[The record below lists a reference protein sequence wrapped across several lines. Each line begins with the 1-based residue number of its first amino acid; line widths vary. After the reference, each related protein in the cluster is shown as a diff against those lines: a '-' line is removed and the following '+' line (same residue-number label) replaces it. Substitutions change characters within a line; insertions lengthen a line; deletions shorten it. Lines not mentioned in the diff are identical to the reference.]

1 MVCIAAL
8 RCRATL
14 EEEYTMQKTLL
25 AASVAL
31 ALSSTAYAAPT
42 FTPGTYKAEAAG
54 IHGTVAVEVTFSK
67 DKIEKIAVVSQ
78 KETPGI
84 GTLAVDALPAKMV
97 EVQSPKV
104 DAVAGATITSNA
116 IRTAVE
122 ACVKQAGVDPA
133 TLVPLALKKAAREE
147 TLTTDV
153 VIVGGGGAGMSAT
166 IRTRMNGLDAVLVEK
181 MPFIGGAASIS
192 GGQVVA
198 QGSKLQK
205 AFGVKDDSVE
215 SMMKDFLAN
224 GNNLNDREK
233 LRLYAENVGATI
245 DWLHDDVGVKIVPNN
260 LPFLAEYSHRRAVEF
275 QGGAGKM
282 AEHLRQV
289 IGSNG
294 AKVLY
299 NTKVEKLIVENG
311 AVVGVKAVDANSG
324 VTYTIRAKKTL
335 LTTGGYG
342 NNKSMLTPEMQ
353 KVLYYGPVS
362 STGDGLKMAQGLGAK
377 TQLLQYGKRYPN
389 GIEVAPGK
397 AKSTI
402 YANVGAFDQAG
413 ILVNVEG
420 NRFVNEKASNRH
432 ILEPMLKNANGQG
445 YVFMDQKSWEGF
457 YKRAPETG
465 VSHEDMDKY
474 LANDGKSAPLFVKG
488 ATIEEV
494 AKKAGINA
502 DNLKATVAKYNGF
515 VKAKKD
521 ADFGRPVEYMKAEI
535 AAEGPYYIVEQ
546 KPRFATTMGGVC
558 TDDHLNIIRE
568 DGKVIPNL
576 YAAGELVGGVMGDDS
591 PAGANVGWAL
601 TSGRV
606 AADAIAEALGKK

>member
-1 MVCIAAL
+1 MKTKLIAF
-8 RCRATL
+8 
-14 EEEYTMQKTLL
+14 
-25 AASVAL
+25 AAVA
-31 ALSSTAYAAPT
+31 AFSAGAAWASPQ
-42 FTPGTYKAEAAG
+42 FKAGTYQAKAPG
-54 IHGTVAVEVTFSK
+54 IHGDVVVETSFSK
-67 DKIEKIAVVSQ
+67 DRIESVKVVKQ
-78 KETPGI
+78 TETQGI
-84 GTLAVDALPAKMV
+84 GTKAVDMLPGRIVDA
-97 EVQSPKV
+97 QSTKV
-104 DAVAGATITSNA
+104 DTLSGATITSKA
-116 IRTAVE
+116 IQTAVDD
-122 ACVKQAGVDPA
+122 CIRQAGVDPA
-133 TLVPLALKKAAREE
+133 TLVPVVVTKAAATKE
-147 TLTTDV
+147 LTTDV

-205 AFGVKDDSVE
+205 AFGSTDDSVD
-215 SMMKDFLAN
+215 SMVKDFLAN
-224 GNNLNDREK
+224 GNNLNDLSK
-233 LRLYAENVGATI
+233 LTLYAKNVGPTI
-245 DWLHDDVGVKIVPNN
+245 DWLHEEVGVKFIPND
-260 LPFLAEYSHRRAVEF
+260 LPFLAEYSHRRALEF
-275 QGGAGKM
+275 QGGAGTM
-282 AEHLRQV
+282 AQHLRDV
-289 IGSNG
+289 IANNG
-294 AKVLY
+294 AHVLY
-299 NTKVEKLIVENG
+299 NTKVESLIVEDG
-311 AVVGVKAVDANSG
+311 KVMGVNAVDTASG
-324 VTYTIRAKKTL
+324 TKYTIRAKKTL
-335 LTTGGYG
+335 LSTGGYG
-342 NNKSMLTPEMQ
+342 NNKAMLTPEMQ

-362 STGDGLKMAQGLGAK
+362 STGDGLRMAQGLDAK

-389 GIEVAPGK
+389 GIEVAPGI

-413 ILVNVEG
+413 ILVNVDG
-420 NRFVNEKASNRH
+420 VRFVNEKASNRH
-432 ILEPMLKNANGQG
+432 ILEPMLKNKNGQA

-465 VSHEDMDKY
+465 VSQADMDKY

-502 DNLKATVAKYNGF
+502 EALKATVKKYNDF

-558 TDDHLNIIRE
+558 TDDNLNIVKT

-576 YAAGELVGGVMGDDS
+576 YGAGEIVGGVMGDDS

-606 AADAIAEALGKK
+606 AADAMAKAIREGK

>member
-42 FTPGTYKAEAAG
+42 FTPGTYKAEATG
-54 IHGTVAVEVTFSK
+54 IHGPVAVEVTFSK

-299 NTKVEKLIVENG
+299 NTKVEELIVENG

-535 AAEGPYYIVEQ
+535 SAEGPYYIVEQ

-558 TDDHLNIIRE
+558 TDDYLNIIRE

>member
-1 MVCIAAL
+1 MKRTTIAM
-8 RCRATL
+8 AT
-14 EEEYTMQKTLL
+14 
-25 AASVAL
+25 AAVFASA
-31 ALSSTAYAAPT
+31 AYAAPA
-42 FTPGTYKAEAAG
+42 FEAGTYQAKAPGMHGDVVVETTFAKDRIEAVKVVKQAETQG
-54 IHGTVAVEVTFSK
+54 IGTKAVEVL
-67 DKIEKIAVVSQ
+67 
-78 KETPGI
+78 PGRI
-84 GTLAVDALPAKMV
+84 V
-97 EVQSPKV
+97 EAQSPNV
-104 DAVAGATITSNA
+104 DGVSGATLTSNA
-116 IRTAVE
+116 IRTAV
-122 ACVKQAGVDPA
+122 ADCVKQAGVDPA
-133 TLVPLALKKAAREE
+133 ALVPLAVKKAGRDE
-147 TLTTDV
+147 TLETDV
-153 VIVGGGGAGMSAT
+153 VVVGGGGAGMSAT
-166 IRTRMNGLDAVLVEK
+166 IRTRMNGLDVVLVEK

-205 AFGVKDDSVE
+205 AFGSKDDSVE
-215 SMMKDFLAN
+215 SMVKDFLAN
-224 GNNLNDREK
+224 GNNLNDLSK
-233 LRLYAENVGATI
+233 LTLYAKNVGPTI
-245 DWLHDDVGVKIVPNN
+245 DWLHEKVGVKFIPNN

-275 QGGAGKM
+275 QGGAGTM
-282 AEHLRQV
+282 AQHLREV

-294 AKVLY
+294 AKVLLS
-299 NTKVEKLIVENG
+299 TKVESLIVEDG
-311 AVVGVKAVDANSG
+311 KVMGVKAVDENTG
-324 VTYTIRAKKTL
+324 VKYTIRAKKTL
-335 LTTGGYG
+335 LSTGGYG

-362 STGDGLKMAQGLGAK
+362 STGDGLKMAQGLGVK

-389 GIEVAPGK
+389 GIEVAPGI

-413 ILVNVEG
+413 ILVNVDG
-420 NRFVNEKASNRH
+420 VRFVNEKASNRH
-432 ILEPMLKNANGQG
+432 ILEPMLRNKNGQA

-465 VSHEDMDKY
+465 VSQADMDKY

-502 DNLKATVAKYNGF
+502 EALKATVAKYNGF

-535 AAEGPYYIVEQ
+535 SAEGPYYIVEQ

-558 TDDHLNIIRE
+558 TDDNLNLVKT
-568 DGKVIPNL
+568 DGTVIPNL
-576 YAAGELVGGVMGDDS
+576 YGAGEIVGGVMGDDS

-606 AADAIAEALGKK
+606 AADAMAAAIREGR

>member
-1 MVCIAAL
+1 MKTKLIAF
-8 RCRATL
+8 
-14 EEEYTMQKTLL
+14 
-25 AASVAL
+25 AAVA
-31 ALSSTAYAAPT
+31 AFSAGAAWASPQ
-42 FTPGTYKAEAAG
+42 FKAGTYQAKAPG
-54 IHGTVAVEVTFSK
+54 IHGDVVVETSFSK
-67 DKIEKIAVVSQ
+67 DRIESVKVVKQ
-78 KETPGI
+78 TETQGI
-84 GTLAVDALPAKMV
+84 GTKAVDMIPGRIVDA
-97 EVQSPKV
+97 QSTKV
-104 DAVAGATITSNA
+104 DTLSGATITSKA
-116 IRTAVE
+116 IQTAVDD
-122 ACVKQAGVDPA
+122 CIRQAGVDPA
-133 TLVPLALKKAAREE
+133 TLVPVVVKKAAATKE
-147 TLTTDV
+147 LTTDV

-205 AFGVKDDSVE
+205 AFGSTDDSVD
-215 SMMKDFLAN
+215 SMVKDFLAN
-224 GNNLNDREK
+224 GNNLNDLSK
-233 LRLYAENVGATI
+233 LTLYAKNVGPTI
-245 DWLHDDVGVKIVPNN
+245 DWLHEEVGVKFIPND
-260 LPFLAEYSHRRAVEF
+260 LPFLAEYSHRRALEF
-275 QGGAGKM
+275 QGGAGTM
-282 AEHLRQV
+282 AQHLRDV
-289 IGSNG
+289 IANNG
-294 AKVLY
+294 AHVLY
-299 NTKVEKLIVENG
+299 NTKVESLIVEDG
-311 AVVGVKAVDANSG
+311 KVMGVNAVDTASG
-324 VTYTIRAKKTL
+324 TKYTIRAKKTL
-335 LTTGGYG
+335 LSTGGYG
-342 NNKSMLTPEMQ
+342 NNKAMLTPEMQ

-362 STGDGLKMAQGLGAK
+362 STGDGLRMAQGLDAK

-389 GIEVAPGK
+389 GIEVAPGI

-413 ILVNVEG
+413 ILVNVDG
-420 NRFVNEKASNRH
+420 VRFVNEKASNRH
-432 ILEPMLKNANGQG
+432 ILEPMLKNKNGQA

-465 VSHEDMDKY
+465 VSQADMDKY

-502 DNLKATVAKYNGF
+502 EALKATVKKYNDF

-558 TDDHLNIIRE
+558 TDDNLNIVKT

-576 YAAGELVGGVMGDDS
+576 YGAGEIVGGVMGDDS

-606 AADAIAEALGKK
+606 AADAMAKAIREGK

>member
-31 ALSSTAYAAPT
+31 ALSSAAYAAPT

-54 IHGTVAVEVTFSK
+54 IHGPVAVEVTFSK

-97 EVQSPKV
+97 EVQSPRV

-133 TLVPLALKKAAREE
+133 ALVPLALKKAAREE

-362 STGDGLKMAQGLGAK
+362 STGDGLKMAQALGAK

-535 AAEGPYYIVEQ
+535 SAEGPYYIVEQ

-568 DGKVIPNL
+568 DDKVIPNL

>member
-1 MVCIAAL
+1 MKRTTIAM
-8 RCRATL
+8 AT
-14 EEEYTMQKTLL
+14 
-25 AASVAL
+25 AAVFASA
-31 ALSSTAYAAPT
+31 AYAAPA
-42 FTPGTYKAEAAG
+42 FEAGTYQAKAPGMHGDVVVETTFAKDRIEAVKVVKQAETQG
-54 IHGTVAVEVTFSK
+54 IGTKAVEVL
-67 DKIEKIAVVSQ
+67 
-78 KETPGI
+78 PGRI
-84 GTLAVDALPAKMV
+84 V
-97 EVQSPKV
+97 EAQSPNV
-104 DAVAGATITSNA
+104 DGVSGATLTSNA

-166 IRTRMNGLDAVLVEK
+166 IRTRMNGFDAVLVEK

-299 NTKVEKLIVENG
+299 NTKVEELIVENG

-535 AAEGPYYIVEQ
+535 SAEGPYYIVEQ

>member
-14 EEEYTMQKTLL
+14 EEQYTMQKTLL

-31 ALSSTAYAAPT
+31 ALSSTAYASPT

-54 IHGTVAVEVTFSK
+54 IHGPVAVEVTFSK

-432 ILEPMLKNANGQG
+432 ILEPMLKNSNGQG

-502 DNLKATVAKYNGF
+502 DNLRATVAKYNGF

>member
-1 MVCIAAL
+1 MKRTTIAM
-8 RCRATL
+8 AT
-14 EEEYTMQKTLL
+14 
-25 AASVAL
+25 AAVFASA
-31 ALSSTAYAAPT
+31 AYAAPA
-42 FTPGTYKAEAAG
+42 FEAGTYQAKAPGMHGDVVVETTFAKDRIEAVKVVKQAETQG
-54 IHGTVAVEVTFSK
+54 IGTKAVEVL
-67 DKIEKIAVVSQ
+67 
-78 KETPGI
+78 PGRI
-84 GTLAVDALPAKMV
+84 V
-97 EVQSPKV
+97 EAQSPNV
-104 DAVAGATITSNA
+104 DGVSGATLTSNA
-116 IRTAVE
+116 IRTAV
-122 ACVKQAGVDPA
+122 ADCVKQAGVDPA
-133 TLVPLALKKAAREE
+133 SLVPLAVKKAGRDE
-147 TLTTDV
+147 TLETDV
-153 VIVGGGGAGMSAT
+153 VVVGGGGAGMSAT
-166 IRTRMNGLDAVLVEK
+166 IRIRMNGLDVVLVEK

-205 AFGVKDDSVE
+205 AFGSKDDSVE
-215 SMMKDFLAN
+215 SMVKDFLAN
-224 GNNLNDREK
+224 GNNLNDLSK
-233 LRLYAENVGATI
+233 LTLYAKNVGPTI
-245 DWLHDDVGVKIVPNN
+245 DWLHEKVGVKFIPNN

-275 QGGAGKM
+275 QGGAGTM
-282 AEHLRQV
+282 AQHLREV

-294 AKVLY
+294 AKVLLS
-299 NTKVEKLIVENG
+299 TKVESLIVEDG
-311 AVVGVKAVDANSG
+311 KVMGVKAVDENTG
-324 VTYTIRAKKTL
+324 VKYTIRAKKTL
-335 LTTGGYG
+335 LSTGGYG

-362 STGDGLKMAQGLGAK
+362 STGDGLKMAQDLGVK

-389 GIEVAPGK
+389 GIEVAPGI

-413 ILVNVEG
+413 ILVNVDG
-420 NRFVNEKASNRH
+420 VRFVNEKASNRH
-432 ILEPMLKNANGQG
+432 ILEPMLRNKNGQA

-465 VSHEDMDKY
+465 VSQADMDKY

-502 DNLKATVAKYNGF
+502 EALKATVAKYNGF

-535 AAEGPYYIVEQ
+535 SAEGPYYIVEQ

-558 TDDHLNIIRE
+558 TDDNLNLVKT
-568 DGKVIPNL
+568 DGTVIPNL
-576 YAAGELVGGVMGDDS
+576 YGAGEIVGGVMGDDS

-606 AADAIAEALGKK
+606 AADAMAAAIREGR

>member
-1 MVCIAAL
+1 MKRTTIAM
-8 RCRATL
+8 AT
-14 EEEYTMQKTLL
+14 
-25 AASVAL
+25 AAVFASA
-31 ALSSTAYAAPT
+31 AYAAPA
-42 FTPGTYKAEAAG
+42 FEAGTYQAKAPGMHGDVVVETIFAKDRIEAVKVVKQAETQG
-54 IHGTVAVEVTFSK
+54 IGTKAVEVL
-67 DKIEKIAVVSQ
+67 
-78 KETPGI
+78 PGRI
-84 GTLAVDALPAKMV
+84 V
-97 EVQSPKV
+97 EAQSPNV
-104 DAVAGATITSNA
+104 DGVSGATLTSNA
-116 IRTAVE
+116 IRTAV
-122 ACVKQAGVDPA
+122 ADCVKQAGVDPA
-133 TLVPLALKKAAREE
+133 SLVPLAVKKAGRDE
-147 TLTTDV
+147 TFETDV
-153 VIVGGGGAGMSAT
+153 VVVGGGGAGMSAT
-166 IRTRMNGLDAVLVEK
+166 IRTRMNGLDVVLVEK

-205 AFGVKDDSVE
+205 AFGSKDDSVE
-215 SMMKDFLAN
+215 SMVKDFLAN
-224 GNNLNDREK
+224 GNNLNDLSK
-233 LRLYAENVGATI
+233 LTLYAKNVGPTI
-245 DWLHDDVGVKIVPNN
+245 DWLHEKVGVKFIPNN

-275 QGGAGKM
+275 QGGAGTM
-282 AEHLRQV
+282 AQHLREV

-294 AKVLY
+294 AKVLLS
-299 NTKVEKLIVENG
+299 TKVESLIVEDG
-311 AVVGVKAVDANSG
+311 KVMGVKAVDENTG
-324 VTYTIRAKKTL
+324 VKYTIRAKKTL
-335 LTTGGYG
+335 LSTGGYG

-362 STGDGLKMAQGLGAK
+362 STGDGLKMAQGLGVK

-389 GIEVAPGK
+389 GIEVAPGI

-413 ILVNVEG
+413 ILVNVDG
-420 NRFVNEKASNRH
+420 VRFVNEKASNRH
-432 ILEPMLKNANGQG
+432 ILEPMLRNKNGQA

-465 VSHEDMDKY
+465 VSQADMDKY

-535 AAEGPYYIVEQ
+535 SAEGPYYIVEQ

-558 TDDHLNIIRE
+558 TDDNLNLVKT
-568 DGKVIPNL
+568 DGTVIPNL
-576 YAAGELVGGVMGDDS
+576 YGAGEIVGGVMGDDS

-606 AADAIAEALGKK
+606 AADAMAAAIREGR

>member
-1 MVCIAAL
+1 MKRTTIAM
-8 RCRATL
+8 AT
-14 EEEYTMQKTLL
+14 
-25 AASVAL
+25 AAVFASA
-31 ALSSTAYAAPT
+31 AYAAPA
-42 FTPGTYKAEAAG
+42 FEAGTYQAKAPGMHGDVVVETMFAKDRIEAVKVVKQAETQG
-54 IHGTVAVEVTFSK
+54 IGTKAVEVL
-67 DKIEKIAVVSQ
+67 
-78 KETPGI
+78 PGRI
-84 GTLAVDALPAKMV
+84 V
-97 EVQSPKV
+97 EAQSPNV
-104 DAVAGATITSNA
+104 DGVSGATLTSNA
-116 IRTAVE
+116 IRTAV
-122 ACVKQAGVDPA
+122 ADCVKQAGVDPA
-133 TLVPLALKKAAREE
+133 SLVPLAVKKAGRDE
-147 TLTTDV
+147 TLETDV
-153 VIVGGGGAGMSAT
+153 VVVGGGGAGMSAT
-166 IRTRMNGLDAVLVEK
+166 IRTRMNGLDVVLVEK

-205 AFGVKDDSVE
+205 AFGSKDDSVE
-215 SMMKDFLAN
+215 SMVKDFLAN
-224 GNNLNDREK
+224 GNNLNDLSK
-233 LRLYAENVGATI
+233 LTLYAKNVGPTI
-245 DWLHDDVGVKIVPNN
+245 DWLHEKVGVKFIPNN

-275 QGGAGKM
+275 QGGAGTM
-282 AEHLRQV
+282 AQHLREV

-294 AKVLY
+294 AKVLLS
-299 NTKVEKLIVENG
+299 TKVESLIVEDG
-311 AVVGVKAVDANSG
+311 KVMGVKAVDENTG
-324 VTYTIRAKKTL
+324 VKYTIRAKKTL
-335 LTTGGYG
+335 LSTGGYG

-362 STGDGLKMAQGLGAK
+362 STGDGLKMAQGLGVK

-389 GIEVAPGK
+389 GIEVAPGI

-413 ILVNVEG
+413 ILVNVDG
-420 NRFVNEKASNRH
+420 VRFVNEKASNRH
-432 ILEPMLKNANGQG
+432 ILEPMLRNKNGQA

-465 VSHEDMDKY
+465 VSQADMDKY
-474 LANDGKSAPLFVKG
+474 IANDGKSAPLFVKG

-502 DNLKATVAKYNGF
+502 EALKATVAKYNGF

-535 AAEGPYYIVEQ
+535 SAEGPYYIVEQ

-558 TDDHLNIIRE
+558 TDDNLNLVKT
-568 DGKVIPNL
+568 DGTVIPNL
-576 YAAGELVGGVMGDDS
+576 YGAGEIVGGVMGDDS

-606 AADAIAEALGKK
+606 AADAMAAAIREGR

>member
-1 MVCIAAL
+1 MKTKLIAF
-8 RCRATL
+8 
-14 EEEYTMQKTLL
+14 
-25 AASVAL
+25 AAVA
-31 ALSSTAYAAPT
+31 AFSAGAAWASPQ
-42 FTPGTYKAEAAG
+42 FKAGTYQAKAPG
-54 IHGTVAVEVTFSK
+54 IHGDVVVETSFSK
-67 DKIEKIAVVSQ
+67 DRIESVKVVKQ
-78 KETPGI
+78 TETQGI
-84 GTLAVDALPAKMV
+84 GTKAVDMLPGRIVDA
-97 EVQSPKV
+97 QSTKV
-104 DAVAGATITSNA
+104 DTLSGATITSKA
-116 IRTAVE
+116 IQTAVDD
-122 ACVKQAGVDPA
+122 CIRQAGVDPA
-133 TLVPLALKKAAREE
+133 TLVPVVVKKAAATKE
-147 TLTTDV
+147 LTTDV

-205 AFGVKDDSVE
+205 AFGSTDDSVD
-215 SMMKDFLAN
+215 SMVKDFLAN
-224 GNNLNDREK
+224 GNNLNDLSK
-233 LRLYAENVGATI
+233 LTLYAKNVGPTV
-245 DWLHDDVGVKIVPNN
+245 DWLHEEVGVKFIPND
-260 LPFLAEYSHRRAVEF
+260 LPFLAEYSHRRALEF
-275 QGGAGKM
+275 QGGAGTM
-282 AEHLRQV
+282 AQHLRDV
-289 IGSNG
+289 IANNG
-294 AKVLY
+294 AHVLY
-299 NTKVEKLIVENG
+299 NTKVESLIVEDG
-311 AVVGVKAVDANSG
+311 KVMGVNAVDTASG
-324 VTYTIRAKKTL
+324 TKYTIRAKKTL
-335 LTTGGYG
+335 LSTGGYG
-342 NNKSMLTPEMQ
+342 NNKAMLTPEMQ

-362 STGDGLKMAQGLGAK
+362 STGDGLRMAQGLDAK

-389 GIEVAPGK
+389 GIEVAPGI

-413 ILVNVEG
+413 ILVNVDG
-420 NRFVNEKASNRH
+420 VRFVNEKASNRH
-432 ILEPMLKNANGQG
+432 ILEPMLKNKNGQA

-465 VSHEDMDKY
+465 VSQADMDKY

-502 DNLKATVAKYNGF
+502 EALKATVKKYNDF

-558 TDDHLNIIRE
+558 TDDNLNIVKT

-576 YAAGELVGGVMGDDS
+576 YGAGEIVGGVMGDDS

-606 AADAIAEALGKK
+606 AADAMAKAIREGK

>member
-1 MVCIAAL
+1 MVCIAVL

-54 IHGTVAVEVTFSK
+54 IHGPVAVEVTFSK

-133 TLVPLALKKAAREE
+133 TLVPLALKKAARKE

>member
-1 MVCIAAL
+1 MKRTTIAM
-8 RCRATL
+8 AT
-14 EEEYTMQKTLL
+14 
-25 AASVAL
+25 AAVFASA
-31 ALSSTAYAAPT
+31 AYAAPA
-42 FTPGTYKAEAAG
+42 FEAGTYQAKAPGMHGDVVVETTFAKDRIEAVKVVKQTETQG
-54 IHGTVAVEVTFSK
+54 IGTKAVEVL
-67 DKIEKIAVVSQ
+67 
-78 KETPGI
+78 PGRI
-84 GTLAVDALPAKMV
+84 V
-97 EVQSPKV
+97 EAQSPNV
-104 DAVAGATITSNA
+104 DGVSGATLTSNA
-116 IRTAVE
+116 IRTAV
-122 ACVKQAGVDPA
+122 ADCVKQAGVDPA
-133 TLVPLALKKAAREE
+133 ALVPLAVKKAGRDE
-147 TLTTDV
+147 TLETDV
-153 VIVGGGGAGMSAT
+153 VVVGGGGAGMSAT
-166 IRTRMNGLDAVLVEK
+166 IRTRMNGLDVVLVEK

-205 AFGVKDDSVE
+205 AFGSKDDSVE
-215 SMMKDFLAN
+215 SMVKDFLAN
-224 GNNLNDREK
+224 GNNLNDLSK
-233 LRLYAENVGATI
+233 LTLYAKNVGPTI
-245 DWLHDDVGVKIVPNN
+245 DWLHEKVGVKFIPNN

-275 QGGAGKM
+275 QGGAGTM
-282 AEHLRQV
+282 AQHLREV

-294 AKVLY
+294 AKVLLS
-299 NTKVEKLIVENG
+299 TKVESLIVEDG
-311 AVVGVKAVDANSG
+311 KVMGVKAVDENTG
-324 VTYTIRAKKTL
+324 VKYTIRAKKTL
-335 LTTGGYG
+335 LSTGGYG

-362 STGDGLKMAQGLGAK
+362 STGDGLKMAQGLGVK

-389 GIEVAPGK
+389 GIEVAPGI

-413 ILVNVEG
+413 ILVNVDG
-420 NRFVNEKASNRH
+420 VRFVNEKASNRH
-432 ILEPMLKNANGQG
+432 ILEPMLQNKNGQA
-445 YVFMDQKSWEGF
+445 YVFMDKKSWEGF

-465 VSHEDMDKY
+465 VSQADMDKY

-502 DNLKATVAKYNGF
+502 EALKATVAKYNGF

-535 AAEGPYYIVEQ
+535 SAEGPYYIVEQ

-558 TDDHLNIIRE
+558 TDDNLNLVKT
-568 DGKVIPNL
+568 DGTVIPNL
-576 YAAGELVGGVMGDDS
+576 YGAGEIVGGVMGDDS

-606 AADAIAEALGKK
+606 AADAMAAAIREGR

>member
-54 IHGTVAVEVTFSK
+54 IHGPVAVEVTFSK

-535 AAEGPYYIVEQ
+535 AAEGLYYIVEQ

>member
-1 MVCIAAL
+1 MVCIAVL
-8 RCRATL
+8 RCRDTL

-54 IHGTVAVEVTFSK
+54 IHGPVAVEVTFSK

-299 NTKVEKLIVENG
+299 NTKVEELIVENG

-402 YANVGAFDQAG
+402 YANVGAFDQ
-413 ILVNVEG
+413 VVVEG
-420 NRFVNEKASNRH
+420 VRFVSPAVSCRRIREELQNAVFAVDR
-432 ILEPMLKNANGQG
+432 IANGGLHAFFEVELVHPECDIIVLRHPVLDIRASEAHADALHDAATCHIEHIMGRSDEVQTLLAEE
-445 YVFMDQKSWEGF
+445 VDEG
-457 YKRAPETG
+457 KGRLA
-465 VSHEDMDKY
+465 HEALMPPVRQQSVAQVVG
-474 LANDGKSAPLFVKG
+474 LATGKSD
-488 ATIEEV
+488 V
-494 AKKAGINA
+494 ADWAGCVLLPE
-502 DNLKATVAKYNGF
+502 D
-515 VKAKKD
+515 
-521 ADFGRPVEYMKAEI
+521 PI
-535 AAEGPYYIVEQ
+535 A
-546 KPRFATTMGGVC
+546 F
-558 TDDHLNIIRE
+558 
-568 DGKVIPNL
+568 
-576 YAAGELVGGVMGDDS
+576 
-591 PAGANVGWAL
+591 
-601 TSGRV
+601 
-606 AADAIAEALGKK
+606 